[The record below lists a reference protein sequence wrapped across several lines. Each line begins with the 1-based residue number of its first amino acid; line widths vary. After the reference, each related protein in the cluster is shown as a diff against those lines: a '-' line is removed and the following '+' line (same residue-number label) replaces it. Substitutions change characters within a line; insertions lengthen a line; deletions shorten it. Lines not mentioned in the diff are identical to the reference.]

1 MCSEF
6 CAVSC
11 LCTLFSTVLNRLVKK
26 LDTRI
31 EKNEKSGGFKSK
43 DKLISSV
50 SLLEPPAEMLLVGLC
65 SCLRLPITCM
75 CIYI

>member
-1 MCSEF
+1 MCAEF

-31 EKNEKSGGFKSK
+31 EKNEKSGDFKSK
-43 DKLISSV
+43 DKIISSV
-50 SLLEPPAEMLLVGLC
+50 SLLEPPADAPGWAVQQ
-65 SCLRLPITCM
+65 S
-75 CIYI
+75 